1 MQLGLTLYHPSSR
14 NPQFVCLL
22 GHSYRWVGEDVPTA
36 KYCRFGGVGV
46 ALLSREACLAGLVL
60 RCFSVPSDSIQLPA
74 DMSRVPVVLMDERSA
89 IANVVPPAGSLT
101 TARGANGATHS
112 VLSAVR
118 LCGSLRPPERV
129 SNFSIASR
137 WMAFTVCLAIRHS
150 RRFCACLCSPLPS
163 FFLVV
168 TQVNQFRIV
177 CRCLCAC
184 VFDWS
189 HNTNTGIGEPC
200 SV

>member
-46 ALLSREACLAGLVL
+46 ALLSREACLVL

-89 IANVVPPAGSLT
+89 IASPASRLLDHCPRRERGHTLCSIGCAAVWIPPPARESFQFFNCLT
-101 TARGANGATHS
+101 VDGIYCLPS
-112 VLSAVR
+112 DPSFSQIL
-118 LCGSLRPPERV
+118 RV
-129 SNFSIASR
+129 SVFSSA
-137 WMAFTVCLAIRHS
+137 
-150 RRFCACLCSPLPS
+150 
-163 FFLVV
+163 FFL
-168 TQVNQFRIV
+168 
-177 CRCLCAC
+177 
-184 VFDWS
+184 
-189 HNTNTGIGEPC
+189 PC
-200 SV
+200 SDTSQSVSYCVQMPVRVCI